1 MSKDKKKT
9 LTAAEAPKSG
19 TKNSPPA
26 KVAISKTARS
36 KVEAPPKA
44 AVKSAPV
51 AAVASDASAKAP
63 PAKPA
68 AAKPAAA
75 KPARKPKT
83 APAQPAVTKA
93 APAPVAEKPLAA
105 APAESATPQDE
116 LNAELEH
123 LTEVTTEL
131 LTDASKAGL
140 ALMKGMEDGKPP
152 ISPEEGSD
160 AAKALGAIA
169 EYWIKDPTR
178 LVRTQKDISIDLINL
193 WTGIMKQ
200 AGGEKVEPSVAMPAR
215 DSRFADKD
223 WNENPYFSLLKQAYF
238 LGTNWAENLV
248 AKAEVDEAT
257 KRKAGFY
264 IRQIAGA
271 LSPSNYVMT
280 NPELLRLTAEE
291 KGENLVRGMKMLSED
306 IEAGGGKPKIRQSD
320 TSPFKFGE
328 NIAVTP
334 GKVVFRNE
342 LIELIQ
348 YTPTTPDVYKTPLVI
363 VPPWIN
369 KFYILDLNAEKSFVR
384 WAVSEGITVFV
395 ISWVNP
401 DERHRALDFESYMKT
416 GVLTAVDT
424 ALEIT
429 GEKTVDTIGYCV
441 GGTLLSVTLAYIAQD
456 KTQASKIRSSTLF
469 TTQVD
474 FTNAGDLLAFVDEA
488 QIRSVEEM
496 MAESGFLPGAK
507 MADAFNKLRPNDLIW
522 SYVVNNYLKGKNP
535 APFDLLYWNAD
546 STRMPE
552 ANHSFYLRNC
562 YLNNNFSRKKM
573 VVGGRTLDLSL
584 AKQKIY
590 NLAAREDHI
599 APAKSVFVGSK
610 FFGGEVTYVLAGS
623 GHIAGVIN
631 PVSKPKYQY
640 WTNGPVQGDYED
652 WAKSATETP
661 GSWWPHWKQWLTA
674 GEPKVPARQPGS
686 AKFAPM
692 EDAPGTYVRI
702 KA

>member
-1 MSKDKKKT
+1 MAKKKKLAAAAKESRSEAAKPAESVKT
-9 LTAAEAPKSG
+9 VKAAKVATPKAKPAPQNTAKPEPEKPAAMAAPAAAEAPASV
-19 TKNSPPA
+19 TPETDPLSPE
-26 KVAISKTARS
+26 VLG
-36 KVEAPPKA
+36 
-44 AVKSAPV
+44 
-51 AAVASDASAKAP
+51 
-63 PAKPA
+63 
-68 AAKPAAA
+68 
-75 KPARKPKT
+75 
-83 APAQPAVTKA
+83 AQ
-93 APAPVAEKPLAA
+93 
-105 APAESATPQDE
+105 
-116 LNAELEH
+116 LEH
-123 LTEVTTEL
+123 LTEVTTEIM
-131 LTDASKAGL
+131 TDASKAGF
-140 ALMKGMEDGKPP
+140 ALMKGMEDGKGP

-160 AAKALGAIA
+160 AAKALGAVA
-169 EYWIKDPTR
+169 EYWIKDPAR
-178 LVRTQKDISIDLINL
+178 LVKAQKDISIDLINL

-200 AGGEKVEPSVAMPAR
+200 ASGEKVEPSVTMPAR
-215 DSRFADKD
+215 DARFADKD
-223 WNENPYFSLLKQAYF
+223 WSENPYFNMLRQAYF
-238 LGTNWAENLV
+238 LGANWAENLV
-248 AKAEVDEAT
+248 AQADVDEST

-264 IRQIAGA
+264 VRQIAGA
-271 LSPSNYVMT
+271 LSPSNFVMT

-291 KGENLVRGMKMLSED
+291 KGENLVRGMKMLTED
-306 IEAGGGKPKIRQSD
+306 IEAGGGKLKIRQSD
-320 TSPFKFGE
+320 PSPFKFGE

-401 DERHRALDFESYMKT
+401 DERHRGYDFEGYMKS

-424 ALEIT
+424 ALAIT

-456 KTQASKIRSSTLF
+456 KAQASKIRSSTLF

-496 MAESGFLPGAK
+496 MAEHGYLPGSK
-507 MADAFNKLRPNDLIW
+507 MAGAFNMLRPNDLIW

-535 APFDLLYWNAD
+535 APFDLLYWNSD

-562 YLNNNFSRKKM
+562 YLNNNLSRKEM

-584 AKQKIY
+584 AKQRIY

-610 FFGGEVTYVLAGS
+610 CFGGDVTYVLAGS

-631 PVSKPKYQY
+631 PVAKPKYQY
-640 WTNGPVQGDYED
+640 WTNGPVQGEYEE
-652 WAKSATETP
+652 WVKSASEHP
-661 GSWWPHWKQWLTA
+661 GSWWPHWKAWLTKDD
-674 GEPKVPARQPGS
+674 PRVPARQPGS
-686 AKFAPM
+686 AQYPPM